1 MKPILKPRRLHLHT
15 RRANRDV
22 RLALA
27 GLLGL
32 VALGL
37 AALGGCGGGNGA
49 DQPTVTTLSASPV
62 MYGRTLF
69 VSVNGQA
76 LDKGVSLGIASGCGE
91 ITQSAGGTDAT
102 QQFSCRVNALGPMTV
117 LVLRGGDTRVAALQ
131 LNVPLPQVR
140 LTTSKGVIEVELDP
154 IKAPLSV
161 NNFLDYLNEGYYRN
175 VIFHRVIKTT
185 DAVIQ
190 AGGFSTATNNG
201 IVPKTATHSPI
212 ALESQNGL
220 SNVRG
225 SIGMAREAGKPDSA
239 TSQFFF
245 NVTDNPAFNYVSAD
259 APGFAVFG
267 RITVGL
273 DVMDA
278 ISVVP
283 TDKRSVVINGTST
296 LLTDLPV
303 DNVIITGA
311 SQIK

>member
-1 MKPILKPRRLHLHT
+1 MKTNPPPRVTCPHAGRPT
-15 RRANRDV
+15 AGARW
-22 RLALA
+22 ALA

-32 VALGL
+32 LGL
-37 AALGGCGGGNGA
+37 ATLGGCGGGGGA

-69 VSVNGQA
+69 VSVSGQA
-76 LDKGVSLGIASGCGE
+76 LDKGISLGIASGCGD
-91 ITQSAGGTDAT
+91 ITQSAGGSDAT
-102 QQFSCRVNALGPMTV
+102 QQFSCRVNAIGPMTV
-117 LVLRGGDTRVAALQ
+117 QVLRGGGTRVASLQ
-131 LNVPLPQVR
+131 LNVPLPQAR

-175 VIFHRVIKTT
+175 TIFHRVVKIS

-190 AGGFSTATNNG
+190 AGGFSTAANNG
-201 IVPKTATHSPI
+201 IVPKTATHNPI

-220 SNVRG
+220 TNLRG
-225 SIGMAREAGKPDSA
+225 SIGLAREGGKPDSA

-259 APGFAVFG
+259 QPGFAVFG

-273 DVMDA
+273 DVMDVIGA
-278 ISVVP
+278 VP
-283 TDKRSVVINGTST
+283 TDFRSVVINGTST
-296 LLTDLPV
+296 LLPNVPL
-303 DNVIITGA
+303 DNIIISAA